1 MCFSA
6 EASFGAAT
14 VITTIGVLSF
24 KKAKGTDLRLL
35 AMIPVFF
42 GIQQFSEGILWL
54 SSRYEQFAGME
65 KTSTYAF
72 IFFAQI
78 IWPLYLPFA
87 LWKLESNPRK
97 KRALFSLTLTGVF
110 VATALTYIIVF
121 RGVHARIDGFS
132 IVYEFNA
139 PDYSWGWIF
148 GGIYAASVVLPTII
162 SSISKMWWLGAAN
175 IILYTF
181 SKIYFTERVI
191 SVWCFFAALTSILML
206 WIIILEKKKGKPE
219 QVKPVIDFYDFNYKQ
234 N

>member
-72 IFFAQI
+72 IFFA
-78 IWPLYLPFA
+78 
-87 LWKLESNPRK
+87 
-97 KRALFSLTLTGVF
+97 
-110 VATALTYIIVF
+110 
-121 RGVHARIDGFS
+121 
-132 IVYEFNA
+132 
-139 PDYSWGWIF
+139 
-148 GGIYAASVVLPTII
+148 
-162 SSISKMWWLGAAN
+162 
-175 IILYTF
+175 
-181 SKIYFTERVI
+181 
-191 SVWCFFAALTSILML
+191 
-206 WIIILEKKKGKPE
+206 
-219 QVKPVIDFYDFNYKQ
+219 
-234 N
+234 